1 MEKYSLKKIQFGKI
15 QFEKIHFTLQQKT
28 ANAKAP
34 GREKR

>member
-1 MEKYSLKKIQFGKI
+1 MQFGKI

-34 GREKR
+34 GCEKR